1 MTTLTKKSRQRCR
14 AFACNLIGKI
24 EEPQSECMARIVSGF
39 EATSALPIMK
49 MIQEESRLKH
59 DELGAWLRN
68 RIEGN
73 RGSPYPF
80 KMTRGPFTGSSLL
93 DPNPVDLSAVVATS
107 ETALWAV
114 ANFTP
119 IPANYARSG
128 QTFELIA
135 TGIYSTGA
143 SGTLIIT
150 PRYGTTTGGVT
161 LGASVTQTV
170 PINLSAEAWFMHAI
184 LNFRKVD
191 ASAATQST
199 AMAGGVFSGGGIAG
213 TAGSS
218 CVVAFGGTAGT
229 VDTTAAAGLF
239 IGWTLSV
246 AGSCTPKIVFWRDT

>member
-1 MTTLTKKSRQRCR
+1 M
-14 AFACNLIGKI
+14 I
-24 EEPQSECMARIVSGF
+24 EVVRRTDFGRRMKEIEQ
-39 EATSALPIMK
+39 EAKLSH
-49 MIQEESRLKH
+49 E
-59 DELGAWLRN
+59 ELGAWLSYKM
-68 RIEGN
+68 
-73 RGSPYPF
+73 RGDRASPNPF
-80 KMTRGPFTGSSLL
+80 KMVRGPFTGSSLL
-93 DPNPVDLSAVVATS
+93 DPNPVDLTAVTSTS
-107 ETALWAV
+107 ETGLWAV

-170 PINLSAEAWFMHAI
+170 PINLTSEAWFMHAI

-199 AMAGGVFSGGGIAG
+199 AMAGGLFNGGGIAG
-213 TAGSS
+213 TASTQ
-218 CVVAFGGTAGT
+218 CVVCFGGTAGT

-246 AGSCTPKIVFWRDT
+246 AGSCTPKVVFWRDT